1 MGKSLT
7 KTGLAISIIAILFS
21 GCIAKE
27 KTQNTMEIKPQDVS
41 DSVMSAPGSLFVI
54 AGSEKKMTFRSNEI
68 VINYRSAKPEHK
80 IDIITGNRTQTITIS
95 NDLACVGNHCQ
106 YHRILDGLDYI
117 IEPVTRK
124 GDIWSADTWDTE
136 ELYIEVSANSRPEQ

>member
-1 MGKSLT
+1 MGKSLA
-7 KTGLAISIIAILFS
+7 KTGLVISVIVILFS

-27 KTQNTMEIKPQDVS
+27 KTQETMEIKPQEGA
-41 DSVMSAPGSLFVI
+41 DSVIAAPGSLFVS

-95 NDLACVGNHCQ
+95 HDLTCVGNHCQ
-106 YHRILDGLDYI
+106 YHRIIDGLDYI

-124 GDIWSADTWDTE
+124 GDIWSADTWDAE
-136 ELYIEVSANSRPEQ
+136 ELYIEISANSSSK